1 MICGKDLSSVMYGMK
16 KIDDDVFIFV
26 TYHKEENKDKEKNY
40 VDGTPNYADAF
51 EDNLI
56 FKWDSQIGKGIN
68 SSYMEDV
75 LSASRKHLFVKKSNA
90 ETSFY
95 YMGLFDIMDV
105 KPAKKLDN
113 NGKEKDIAKVKMYM
127 KHPVRED
134 LLRYLQ
140 SSIEPEEEKAV

>member
-1 MICGKDLSSVMYGMK
+1 
-16 KIDDDVFIFV
+16 
-26 TYHKEENKDKEKNY
+26 
-40 VDGTPNYADAF
+40 
-51 EDNLI
+51 
-56 FKWDSQIGKGIN
+56 
-68 SSYMEDV
+68 MEDV

-140 SSIEPEEEKAV
+140 RSIEPEEEKAV